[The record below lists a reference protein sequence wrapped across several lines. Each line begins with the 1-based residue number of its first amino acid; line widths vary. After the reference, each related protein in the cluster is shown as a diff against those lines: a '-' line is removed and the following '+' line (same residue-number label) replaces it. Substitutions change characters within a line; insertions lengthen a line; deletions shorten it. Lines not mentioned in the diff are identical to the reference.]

1 MTSHRHPPHQ
11 LLGRSE
17 QELAWFQ
24 RRSLLQAA
32 ALWVASGGWA
42 AAHAQ
47 GRSNIV
53 ELRGDVLRAQGKT
66 EEAVSAYQD
75 ALTHLDATL
84 PSRGLVELKLADLG
98 APASKES

>member
-1 MTSHRHPPHQ
+1 MTSHRHHHQ

-53 ELRGDVLRAQGKT
+53 ELRGVVLRIGEPLQPVLQQMKDNLRAKRYT
-66 EEAVSAYQD
+66 
-75 ALTHLDATL
+75 
-84 PSRGLVELKLADLG
+84 
-98 APASKES
+98 